1 MYGKSLV
8 ALDKENELQLNAAS
22 RLFNGEKEDTHELD
36 AYYVPI
42 RNKNNIM
49 PPKNNKAW
57 SKKDILQI
65 VKKCNRCK

>member
-49 PPKNNKAW
+49 PRRIIKHGQRRIFYK
-57 SKKDILQI
+57 
-65 VKKCNRCK
+65 